1 MVFTVGS
8 KMYHPNK
15 NNNHFIATTAA
26 TIIFTL
32 AIMAASN
39 MATPA
44 AATTTTSN
52 TTTTTTYSSG
62 IELSPKPIYQEHIR
76 DVSETLINQTHA
88 QLIVAGNG
96 TLTLPN
102 STETIRTTS
111 TGSGIVSIISTF
123 VGKEILTTEDGSEN
137 ATATSY
143 EIARSNKE
151 EGIGK
156 GIAIAVIHT
165 NSTGRLAPLDG
176 MILAGQEEF
185 QPDGRALITFWEWQS
200 GIPLPP
206 TTTTTTVVEEP
217 SMMKTT
223 TTTTNTTTDDTN
235 ATRATGEEQEQQ
247 ISPTIPAPL
256 LE

>member
-15 NNNHFIATTAA
+15 NNDHFIATTAA

-52 TTTTTTYSSG
+52 TTTTYSSD

-206 TTTTTTVVEEP
+206 TTTTSVVEEP
-217 SMMKTT
+217 SMKKTT

>member
-52 TTTTTTYSSG
+52 TTTTYSSG

-206 TTTTTTVVEEP
+206 TTTTVVEEP

-247 ISPTIPAPL
+247 INPTIPAPL

>member
-15 NNNHFIATTAA
+15 NNNHFIAITAA

-52 TTTTTTYSSG
+52 TTTTYSSG

-143 EIARSNKE
+143 EIARSNKQ

-206 TTTTTTVVEEP
+206 TTTVVEEP

-223 TTTTNTTTDDTN
+223 TTNTSTDDTN

>member
-1 MVFTVGS
+1 
-8 KMYHPNK
+8 
-15 NNNHFIATTAA
+15 
-26 TIIFTL
+26 
-32 AIMAASN
+32 
-39 MATPA
+39 
-44 AATTTTSN
+44 
-52 TTTTTTYSSG
+52 
-62 IELSPKPIYQEHIR
+62 LSPKPIYQEHIR

-206 TTTTTTVVEEP
+206 TTTTTTTVVEEP
-217 SMMKTT
+217 SMMKTTTTT

-256 LE
+256 LK

>member
-1 MVFTVGS
+1 
-8 KMYHPNK
+8 
-15 NNNHFIATTAA
+15 
-26 TIIFTL
+26 
-32 AIMAASN
+32 

-52 TTTTTTYSSG
+52 TTTTNSSG

-96 TLTLPN
+96 TLTLP
-102 STETIRTTS
+102 TS

>member
-1 MVFTVGS
+1 
-8 KMYHPNK
+8 
-15 NNNHFIATTAA
+15 
-26 TIIFTL
+26 
-32 AIMAASN
+32 
-39 MATPA
+39 
-44 AATTTTSN
+44 
-52 TTTTTTYSSG
+52 
-62 IELSPKPIYQEHIR
+62 
-76 DVSETLINQTHA
+76 
-88 QLIVAGNG
+88 
-96 TLTLPN
+96 
-102 STETIRTTS
+102 
-111 TGSGIVSIISTF
+111 
-123 VGKEILTTEDGSEN
+123 LTTEEDGSEN

-156 GIAIAVIHT
+156 GIAIAIIHT

-206 TTTTTTVVEEP
+206 TTTVVEEP
-217 SMMKTT
+217 SMKNT
-223 TTTTNTTTDDTN
+223 TTTTNTTTDDAN